1 MSHYPLYL
9 PFLIISSFVLSIA
22 PPPLFQHIIFFMN
35 YNNWRH
41 DFRDC
46 GNLHRFTDFINNRC
60 YDLFI
65 FAFKKIRDF
74 YIKSLCDTF

>member
-1 MSHYPLYL
+1 
-9 PFLIISSFVLSIA
+9 
-22 PPPLFQHIIFFMN
+22 MN

-65 FAFKKIRDF
+65 FAVKKVCDF
-74 YIKSLCDTF
+74 YIKSFCDCFQLIQGWRYFFILNIIKCCFAYLRHLL